1 MAITVM
7 RYSER
12 PDLWADTDAV
22 SQAVWPEYNNHGEVL
37 NRYWGRLFEEFPEFQ
52 FVLYDGQDGVVAAG
66 HTVPCV
72 WDGTTEGLG
81 DGIDPMMAGAFE
93 ARQAGRSPTALG
105 VLAAE
110 IKPQFQGRRLA
121 DRVLDAMADVARDA
135 GLTHLIAPVRP
146 SFKDRYPITPIE
158 RYVTWTKENGEP
170 FDPWIRVHIRRGARI
185 AKPIPH
191 SLRITGSVAEWEEWT

>member
-1 MAITVM
+1 MAITVI

-12 PDLWADTDAV
+12 PELWADTDAV

-37 NRYWGRLFEEFPEFQ
+37 NRYWGRLFEEFPDFQ
-52 FVLYDGQDGVVAAG
+52 FVLYDDQDGVVAEG

-93 ARQAGRSPTALG
+93 AREAGRSPTALG

-110 IKPQFQGRRLA
+110 IKPQF
-121 DRVLDAMADVARDA
+121 
-135 GLTHLIAPVRP
+135 
-146 SFKDRYPITPIE
+146 
-158 RYVTWTKENGEP
+158 
-170 FDPWIRVHIRRGARI
+170 
-185 AKPIPH
+185 
-191 SLRITGSVAEWEEWT
+191 